1 MIDEINRTKKAF
13 AFDLSSF
20 SAHKPNS
27 RQLRLNH
34 DLQGI
39 IYSEFHSS
47 LYSPIK
53 DDVPMMSFTTEIDS
67 MISACFYMLQN
78 RATVFVRDYFPM
90 SPFMRIVQAFLH
102 HFRIMKNSDIHWM
115 KSQFKS
121 KMIDR
126 LFVDF
131 CKQLGH
137 YYIQE
142 KDDMG
147 LDDVAGDYFKNVAKT
162 YDKRAI
168 KANLIIGS
176 HESSTYSGKISLDDI
191 NVLLELATVQDCR
204 SYSRA
209 IIHGVHF
216 RGRGPHYAAD
226 AEDQFGTE
234 ELKMVWHRKRQYS
247 CWCRLLLRKQRLDGE
262 QDKTTYAMINFFFTI
277 NIPSDIVIS
286 NHKFASVDGRTV
298 QTWQQNSP
306 FKHLKVISATGTIV
320 KARLIVS
327 LREIHSTPVMILP
340 LQEPLNTL
348 RPNLPISLNLNEVKA
363 EYKKYYSQ
371 EPLDRVSC
379 FVMIDLE
386 PNRLIVAKPLFAEE
400 WINV

>member
-1 MIDEINRTKKAF
+1 MIDEMNRTKKAF

-20 SAHKPNS
+20 KPNS

-147 LDDVAGDYFKNVAKT
+147 LDDVA
-162 YDKRAI
+162 
-168 KANLIIGS
+168 
-176 HESSTYSGKISLDDI
+176 
-191 NVLLELATVQDCR
+191 CR
-204 SYSRA
+204 
-209 IIHGVHF
+209 
-216 RGRGPHYAAD
+216 
-226 AEDQFGTE
+226 
-234 ELKMVWHRKRQYS
+234 
-247 CWCRLLLRKQRLDGE
+247 RL
-262 QDKTTYAMINFFFTI
+262 F
-277 NIPSDIVIS
+277 
-286 NHKFASVDGRTV
+286 
-298 QTWQQNSP
+298 
-306 FKHLKVISATGTIV
+306 
-320 KARLIVS
+320 
-327 LREIHSTPVMILP
+327 
-340 LQEPLNTL
+340 
-348 RPNLPISLNLNEVKA
+348 
-363 EYKKYYSQ
+363 
-371 EPLDRVSC
+371 
-379 FVMIDLE
+379 
-386 PNRLIVAKPLFAEE
+386 
-400 WINV
+400 